1 MQIGWIDFSKSDRDK
16 VLGVIQLFAE
26 QTAMDE
32 LGIGTVRDAFANIFF
47 PGTSTIQTRAKYFFI
62 VSYLLQEAGS
72 GKVGMDVD
80 KAMEWMHNKE
90 RVCCQK
96 LVEDALS
103 KGESLNGIIGHTA
116 LNSKAWI
123 KRKPSDIYWN
133 GVKTLGF
140 FNSKFS
146 LMQNLSQREY
156 LARSL
161 AMARTMDIKSFG
173 RKRVDI
179 EDDMDDTFSL
189 GVGYNKFWNI
199 PKVNPDWLNEL
210 CINLTADEAHF
221 FRTAIN
227 SLYPNSVFCALLNS
241 WDIGSK
247 RLGFH
252 EVMDKVIMQV
262 DDNTRELLQLAKKFD
277 IFVFSARACYNVIW
291 SDSANIEAVEEWGK
305 CSYHLSKIADID
317 LVHTMEMLKIHQPQT
332 LRFLSKLQ
340 KAYKE
345 NADFEEVKKILIE
358 REVEINGRS
367 RAKLLKP
374 SKTQTQWIGGK
385 HLDYRS
391 YNTCQLII
399 DIYNHV

>member
-199 PKVNPDWLNEL
+199 PKVNPDWLSEL

-277 IFVFSARACYNVIW
+277 IFCFF
-291 SDSANIEAVEEWGK
+291 
-305 CSYHLSKIADID
+305 CSC
-317 LVHTMEMLKIHQPQT
+317 
-332 LRFLSKLQ
+332 
-340 KAYKE
+340 
-345 NADFEEVKKILIE
+345 
-358 REVEINGRS
+358 
-367 RAKLLKP
+367 LL
-374 SKTQTQWIGGK
+374 
-385 HLDYRS
+385 
-391 YNTCQLII
+391 
-399 DIYNHV
+399 

>member
-210 CINLTADEAHF
+210 CIDLTADEAHF

-241 WDIGSK
+241 WDKGSK

-345 NADFEEVKKILIE
+345 NADFEEVKK
-358 REVEINGRS
+358 S
-367 RAKLLKP
+367 
-374 SKTQTQWIGGK
+374 
-385 HLDYRS
+385 
-391 YNTCQLII
+391 
-399 DIYNHV
+399 